1 MELARPEELGFSS
14 ARLARITP
22 ALKGYVDR
30 KQIAGLV
37 SLVARRGRVVHFETC
52 GMMGLESSRSMR
64 RDAIFRIYSMTKP
77 VTSAAAMMLVEE
89 NHLRLADPLSK
100 YLPMFKDMKVYTPRG
115 GGADFDLL
123 PAKREITVRDLFIH
137 TAGLSYG
144 FEPNSY
150 VDGLYREKFRA
161 VLEKRSEMSLEEGM
175 QEIAK
180 LPLAL
185 HPGTAHRYSVSID
198 VLGYL
203 IQVISGKPFEVF
215 LKERIF
221 DPLGMG
227 DTGFWV
233 PPEKIGRFT
242 SNMILGETGELKV
255 LDEPASS
262 PYAKP
267 AKFASGGGGLVSTTE
282 DYLRFCQMLLSQG
295 RLGNSRLLGRKT
307 VELMFS
313 NHLAPDVPSFDPAY
327 GIGLGGA
334 ILLDPA
340 RSQRLGTAGSY
351 HCGGLAST
359 HFWIDP
365 REELIGIL
373 MLQLMN
379 NTLYPFE
386 TDFHNLVYQAIV
398 D

>member
-22 ALKGYVDR
+22 ALKGYVER
-30 KQIAGLV
+30 KQVAGIV

-52 GMMGLESSRSMR
+52 GMMSLDGTRSMR

-77 VTSAAAMMLVEE
+77 ITSAAAMVLVEE
-89 NHLRLADPLSK
+89 NHLRLGDPLAM
-100 YLPMFKDMKVYTPRG
+100 YLPMFKNMKVYTPRG
-115 GGADFDLL
+115 GADFDLV
-123 PAKREITVRDLFIH
+123 PARREITVRDLFIH

-150 VDGLYREKFRA
+150 LDGLYREKIQA
-161 VLEKRSEMSLEEGM
+161 ILEKRSEMSLEEGI

-185 HPGTAHRYSVSID
+185 HPGTAFRYSVSID

-203 IQVISGKPFEVF
+203 IQVVSGKPFEVF

-233 PPEKIGRFT
+233 PPEKLGRFT
-242 SNMILGETGELKV
+242 TNVGPSETGELRV
-255 LDEPASS
+255 IDEPSTS
-262 PYAKP
+262 PYIKP

-295 RLGNSRLLGRKT
+295 RLGNTRVLGRKT
-307 VELMFS
+307 VELMFA
-313 NHLAPDVPSFDPAY
+313 NHLAPDVNSHDPAY
-327 GIGLGGA
+327 GFGLGGA

-340 RSQRLGTAGSY
+340 RAQCLGSAGSY
-351 HCGGLAST
+351 HWSGAANT
-359 HFWIDP
+359 IFWIDP
-365 REELIGIL
+365 REELAGIL
-373 MLQLMN
+373 MLQFMPN
-379 NTLYPFE
+379 NLYPLE
-386 TDFHNLVYQAIV
+386 TDFRNLVYQAMV